1 MPLWVLAPGTGNDPE
16 TQLRM
21 SGLVPLA
28 DRRHFVVAALRGKG
42 DSMNVEAH
50 ARADD
55 GGPDDVAYALA
66 VVQEVRRSSCIDG
79 LRVYCAGFSRGA
91 RFCSRVA
98 SELSGTFAAVAGVAG
113 LRYPQPNNATRPVP
127 VLAVHGTGDSIN
139 PYFGGDE
146 DSADYWHSS
155 VPVAVSQWA
164 KFNDCDR
171 KDSARP
177 SAGVTVEVRSGC
189 AAGAD
194 VVLFTIENGGHTW
207 PGSDYDFE
215 PEMGHVTHEI
225 DASDVIAKFFAGHAL
240 EADQKQP
247 AGWSPPAPEEEQP
260 RTGAGQEQV
269 RRGRGQKVLPVGA
282 HEQEGLGVVSLAVGL
297 GTLFALAVLTLAMRS
312 WLRGAGG
319 SASIHRLV
327 QMTDNEEIRL
337 KIVDIAGRRTL
348 HIIAATWASVES
360 LKEQISAENKV
371 PVDQQSLFFGGRTLK
386 SSEQIGSIGMT
397 DLSTVYVARHL
408 KIKPLQLRR
417 SLWTK

>member
-21 SGLVPLA
+21 SGLQPLA
-28 DRRHFVVAALRGKG
+28 DRQHFVVAALRGRG

-66 VVQEVRRSSCIDG
+66 AVRDVRKNFCVDSR
-79 LRVYCAGFSRGA
+79 RVYCAGFSRGA

-127 VLAVHGTGDSIN
+127 VLAVHGTGDSTN
-139 PYFGGDE
+139 PYFGSDE
-146 DSADYWHSS
+146 DSGYWHSS
-155 VPVAVSQWA
+155 VPAAVSHWA
-164 KFNDCDR
+164 EFNGCAR

-177 SAGVTVEVRSGC
+177 GAGVSVEVRSGC
-189 AAGAD
+189 RSGAD

-207 PGSDYDFE
+207 PGSDYEFE

-225 DASDVIAKFFAGHAL
+225 DASDIIAKFFAGHAL
-240 EADQKQP
+240 EAD
-247 AGWSPPAPEEEQP
+247 EEQP
-260 RTGAGQEQV
+260 ADARPAAGPPPPEEAEEHV
-269 RRGRGQKVLPVGA
+269 RRGRGKKALPVGGHKA
-282 HEQEGLGVVSLAVGL
+282 GLSVEALAVGL
-297 GTLFALAVLTLAMRS
+297 GVLFALAVLTLAARS
-312 WLRGAGG
+312 WMRGAGG
-319 SASIHRLV
+319 SSIHRLV
-327 QMTDNEEIRL
+327 QMTDSEEIRL

-348 HIIAATWASVES
+348 HIIAASWASVES

-408 KIKPLQLRR
+408 KIKPLSLRR
-417 SLWTK
+417 SLWTG